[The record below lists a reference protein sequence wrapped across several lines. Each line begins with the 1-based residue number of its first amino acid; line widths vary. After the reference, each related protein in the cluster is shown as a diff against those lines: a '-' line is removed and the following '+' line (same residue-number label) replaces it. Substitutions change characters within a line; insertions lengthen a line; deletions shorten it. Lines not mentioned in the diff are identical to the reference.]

1 MSTDSLSALAAA
13 AVPGLTR
20 SDPHEPGITRERI
33 SGRFRY
39 RDPSGTEVTSP
50 ETVHRIGALGIP
62 PAWKDVWISP
72 DPLGHIQATGVDGR
86 GRTQYRY
93 HQVWREQRDAQ
104 KFVHMLRFASALPGL
119 RSAVVADLGGR
130 HLDRERVT
138 AAAVRLIDL
147 GLFRIGGEKYAELD
161 HHYGATTL
169 QRHDVTVMRDGVAF
183 DYIAKEGKRRTITV
197 TDDAV
202 RSVVRALLR
211 SESTSDYLFSFR
223 DKDAWRPLRSHQVST
238 YIATR
243 AGGHFTAKEFRT
255 WNATVLM
262 ALLLANAEPAP
273 SARSRKSAVT
283 AAVRGVADWLGDTP
297 AVARASYIDPR
308 VMERYTSD
316 GQLAAVPRMP
326 ALLPAPAEAEIAV
339 AALLADDTLS
349 SLPDFTGKRG
359 SVAGPAGSA
368 GTGGMN
374 LSAHPGD
381 DGPELLRR
389 GAAQHVVG
397 EAETL
402 PSLEDLGGDVVGGA
416 DQDLRGRADLLGGQ
430 VGMDG
435 GYPLGSGP
443 GVLGED
449 HLGPGPDHELV
460 GPLAGVAAQPPEE
473 GLGGGRLG
481 QHQLARR
488 ELDLRYRRD
497 RGDDEAIGL
506 LGGEPQGAIGGAGD
520 QEARPGPRIRA
531 RCRGRRRTVSPP
543 PRWPGAARTGRPGC
557 PG

>member
-1 MSTDSLSALAAA
+1 MDPGPLSTDSSPRAAA

-104 KFVHMLRFASALPGL
+104 KFGHMLRFAGALPGL
-119 RSAVVADLGGR
+119 RSAIVADLGGR

-197 TDDAV
+197 TDPAV

-223 DKDAWRPLRSHQVST
+223 DNDAWRPLRSHQVST

-316 GQLAAVPRMP
+316 GQLAAIPRLP

-339 AALLADDTLS
+339 AALLAGDTL
-349 SLPDFTGKRG
+349 
-359 SVAGPAGSA
+359 
-368 GTGGMN
+368 
-374 LSAHPGD
+374 
-381 DGPELLRR
+381 
-389 GAAQHVVG
+389 
-397 EAETL
+397 
-402 PSLEDLGGDVVGGA
+402 
-416 DQDLRGRADLLGGQ
+416 
-430 VGMDG
+430 
-435 GYPLGSGP
+435 
-443 GVLGED
+443 
-449 HLGPGPDHELV
+449 
-460 GPLAGVAAQPPEE
+460 
-473 GLGGGRLG
+473 
-481 QHQLARR
+481 
-488 ELDLRYRRD
+488 
-497 RGDDEAIGL
+497 
-506 LGGEPQGAIGGAGD
+506 
-520 QEARPGPRIRA
+520 
-531 RCRGRRRTVSPP
+531 
-543 PRWPGAARTGRPGC
+543 
-557 PG
+557 

>member
-1 MSTDSLSALAAA
+1 MSTDSSPQAAA

-20 SDPHEPGITRERI
+20 SDPHEPGITREWI

-39 RDPSGTEVTSP
+39 RDPSGAEVTSP
-50 ETVHRIGALGIP
+50 GTVHRIGALGIP

-104 KFVHMLRFASALPGL
+104 KFVHMLRFASALPTL
-119 RSAVVADLGGR
+119 RSAIVADLGGR
-130 HLDRERVT
+130 YLGRERVT

-202 RSVVRALLR
+202 RSVVGALL
-211 SESTSDYLFSFR
+211 SSGSTSDYLFSFR
-223 DKDAWRPLRSHQVST
+223 DKDAWRPLRSHQVSN

-316 GQLAAVPRMP
+316 GQLAAIPRMP

-339 AALLADDTLS
+339 AALLADDTL
-349 SLPDFTGKRG
+349 
-359 SVAGPAGSA
+359 
-368 GTGGMN
+368 
-374 LSAHPGD
+374 
-381 DGPELLRR
+381 
-389 GAAQHVVG
+389 
-397 EAETL
+397 
-402 PSLEDLGGDVVGGA
+402 
-416 DQDLRGRADLLGGQ
+416 
-430 VGMDG
+430 
-435 GYPLGSGP
+435 
-443 GVLGED
+443 
-449 HLGPGPDHELV
+449 
-460 GPLAGVAAQPPEE
+460 
-473 GLGGGRLG
+473 
-481 QHQLARR
+481 
-488 ELDLRYRRD
+488 
-497 RGDDEAIGL
+497 
-506 LGGEPQGAIGGAGD
+506 
-520 QEARPGPRIRA
+520 
-531 RCRGRRRTVSPP
+531 
-543 PRWPGAARTGRPGC
+543 
-557 PG
+557 